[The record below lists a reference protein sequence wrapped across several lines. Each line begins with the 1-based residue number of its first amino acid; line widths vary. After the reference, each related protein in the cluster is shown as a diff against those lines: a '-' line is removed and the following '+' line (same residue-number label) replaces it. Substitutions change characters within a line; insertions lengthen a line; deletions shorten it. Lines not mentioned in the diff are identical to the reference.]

1 MTKKIPTSLKGFMAK
16 VQVDREVIMRKLGP
30 ANAVCG
36 GWALLSVGVFLLWG
50 APISGDRSDWFP
62 LVVSLLKV
70 GAFLIST
77 MLCWRNAQ
85 ASDIL
90 SGRTVWQAIAAGMA
104 FHALGDITLIIW
116 RSVWG
121 ITSAVSLGDVFY
133 GASYIFLAIGFL
145 QAVLPRPIN
154 LNPLQTIGIA
164 SAGVVGILL
173 ACWINFYAPSP
184 DASSVTTG
192 ATSTD
197 IVLHN
202 LNTSSSNTSSAE
214 ATDISAQVVAT
225 DAAAPSD
232 TPSETP
238 PESSAPAIIQLIN
251 ERLSRVTGYIGLVYV
266 VGDCALVVM
275 AIALLVAF
283 WGGTYSEA
291 WKLLALAALC
301 LYVADMFLIYTV
313 GQGSYRPGSP
323 WEIFWILSALF
334 FGMGAGIEH
343 GISAQMQQRRPRRQ
357 WL

>member
-1 MTKKIPTSLKGFMAK
+1 MAK
-16 VQVDREVIMRKLGP
+16 VQVDREAIMRKLGP

-36 GWALLSVGVFLLWG
+36 GWALLSVGIFLLWG
-50 APISGDRSDWFP
+50 APLSGNRADWFP

-85 ASDIL
+85 ASEIL

-121 ITSAVSLGDVFY
+121 ITSAVSLGDIFY

-154 LNPLQTIGIA
+154 LNPLQTLSIA
-164 SAGVVGILL
+164 GAGVVGILL

-184 DASSVTTG
+184 DVASTTTG
-192 ATSTD
+192 AATGVATSAD

-202 LNTSSSNTSSAE
+202 LEASSAE
-214 ATDISAQVVAT
+214 AASISAQEVAVSAT
-225 DAAAPSD
+225 DK
-232 TPSETP
+232 PSEST
-238 PESSAPAIIQLIN
+238 APAIIQLIN

-343 GISAQMQQRRPRRQ
+343 GISAKMQQRRPGRQ